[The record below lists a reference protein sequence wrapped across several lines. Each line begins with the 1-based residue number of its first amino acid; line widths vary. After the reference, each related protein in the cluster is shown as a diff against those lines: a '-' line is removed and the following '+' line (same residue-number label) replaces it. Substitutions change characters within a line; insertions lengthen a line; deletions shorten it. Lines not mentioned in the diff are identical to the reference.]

1 MNKQLP
7 PSLSQQTLITVPLK
21 NIYHS
26 YEDFVSS
33 PLNLGQDVVYVS
45 PGYKSVQSESR
56 EKNRHHIDTDQKR
69 LLKNNC
75 IQLHTLSLLFHFS
88 MAIEIMFFQLP
99 YYLKLFI
106 LNITKLGKKKIKQWT
121 SRKKKAALNCIT
133 LQFWCHLENISR
145 NMQAIFQQ
153 CLTNNQKDGILTKV
167 CYYLK

>member
-45 PGYKSVQSESR
+45 PGYKSVQSESS
-56 EKNRHHIDTDQKR
+56 EKNRHHIDTDQKS

-88 MAIEIMFFQLP
+88 MAIMFFQLP

-106 LNITKLGKKKIKQWT
+106 LNITKLGKKNQAVNFKE
-121 SRKKKAALNCIT
+121 KKAALNCIT